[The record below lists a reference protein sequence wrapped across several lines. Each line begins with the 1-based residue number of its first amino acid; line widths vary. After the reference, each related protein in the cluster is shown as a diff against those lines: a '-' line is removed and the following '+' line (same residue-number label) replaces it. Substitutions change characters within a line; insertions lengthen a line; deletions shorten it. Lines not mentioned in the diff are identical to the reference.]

1 MEQTL
6 TFITGIWRN
15 LTRAPVRV
23 SLEIDHDVPG
33 SHLIWDI
40 ANIGDRP
47 VRLAKLIVKGRHGVS
62 QTMPL
67 GLPHVLAPQDHLVLP
82 TDIDWTILK
91 ARSVAAVDEDG
102 REYHAPRQQLASIRE
117 QMREAIDRPANSLSA
132 RDFLVGAADLVFGV
146 MILGLGFFMLMYTIA
161 TG

>member
-6 TFITGIWRN
+6 TFITGFWRN

-40 ANIGDRP
+40 ANTGDRP
-47 VRLAKLIVKGRHGVS
+47 VTLTKLLVDVRNGVS
-62 QTMPL
+62 HTMPL
-67 GLPHVLAPQDHLVLP
+67 GLPHVLAPQDHLILP
-82 TDIDWTILK
+82 TDIDWTILN
-91 ARSVAAVDEDG
+91 ARSVAAVDEHG
-102 REYHAPRQQLASIRE
+102 REYHAPRQQLASIRN
-117 QMREAIDRPANSLSA
+117 QMRAAIDRPANNLSA
-132 RDFLVGAADLVFGV
+132 RDFLFGAADLVFGV
-146 MILGLGFFMLMYTIA
+146 MILGLGFFMLMYAIA